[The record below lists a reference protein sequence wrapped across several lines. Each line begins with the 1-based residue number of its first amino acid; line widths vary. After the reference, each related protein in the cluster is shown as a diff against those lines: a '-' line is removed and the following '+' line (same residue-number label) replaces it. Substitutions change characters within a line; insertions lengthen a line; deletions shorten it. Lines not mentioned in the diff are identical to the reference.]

1 MTFTKLKKWKALLA
15 HAEWWYNT
23 TFHTSLGMSPYQ
35 ALYGT
40 KPPMLAEAL
49 LPGSLLEGARNTQEA
64 KHAILETVKSNL
76 AKAQARMKYF
86 ADQHRQERTLEV
98 GDMVYLKMQPYR
110 HNSLGLHSS
119 LKLHSKYYGPFRVL
133 DRVGQV
139 AYKLLLP
146 ASSQIHPVFHI
157 SQLKKH
163 LGSHAIPEQ
172 GLPLIDDEGRILSEP
187 VAVLERRLIPRN
199 NEPIVQWK
207 VHWANLPKSAATWED
222 AAFITKVFP
231 SFHP

>member
-98 GDMVYLKMQPYR
+98 VIWFTLKC
-110 HNSLGLHSS
+110 NLIGIILWV
-119 LKLHSKYYGPFRVL
+119 FI
-133 DRVGQV
+133 
-139 AYKLLLP
+139 LLLN
-146 ASSQIHPVFHI
+146 S
-157 SQLKKH
+157 
-163 LGSHAIPEQ
+163 
-172 GLPLIDDEGRILSEP
+172 ILSIMDHFEFWI
-187 VAVLERRLIPRN
+187 VLVRSLTSYCCLQVVKSIQSSTLAN
-199 NEPIVQWK
+199 SKNI
-207 VHWANLPKSAATWED
+207 WALMLFLN
-222 AAFITKVFP
+222 KVFL
-231 SFHP
+231 